1 MTRVTRAVRASG
13 GAGTAGAGLS
23 LRLRFRFRGGR
34 RIAALLTATALV
46 TGLAACVP
54 EASTRP
60 LVVATT
66 NILGDVTAR
75 LVGDDV
81 EVLTLMPPDADP
93 HSFEISAQTAA
104 RMREAELIVG
114 NGLGLEEGLAAHVD
128 AAAADGVPVFLAG
141 DHLDVLDHAEG
152 DSAGTPDP
160 HFWTDPARMIDV
172 VTALGDEL
180 ATLDGLAVAGTDAGA
195 DTSRTAAAIAEH
207 TDAYLA
213 ELGELDAEMAAAFD
227 AIPAAQRA
235 LVTNHHVFGYLA
247 ERFGF
252 RVIGAVIPSGT
263 TLAAP
268 SASDLRE
275 LVAAID
281 EAGVPTVFA
290 ESSQPDRLVQVL
302 ADEADRDVAVV
313 ELISESLTAADGD
326 APTYL
331 DLMRVNTAR
340 ISDGLS
346 R

>member
-1 MTRVTRAVRASG
+1 MSRASRS
-13 GAGTAGAGLS
+13 AGAARPARAARPPRA
-23 LRLRFRFRGGR
+23 LRTGR
-34 RIAALLTATALV
+34 PLAALFTVTALLS
-46 TGLAACVP
+46 GLAACAP

-66 NILGDVTAR
+66 NILGDVTAE
-75 LVGDDV
+75 LVGDEVD
-81 EVLTLMPPDADP
+81 VLTLMPPDADP
-93 HSFEISAQTAA
+93 HSFEISARTAA
-104 RMREAELIVG
+104 RLRDAELIVG

-128 AAAADGVPVFLAG
+128 AAVADGVPVFLAG
-141 DHLDVLDHAEG
+141 DHLEVLEYAGG

-160 HFWTDPARMIDV
+160 HFWTDPARMAEV
-172 VTALGDEL
+172 VSALGDEL
-180 ATLDGLAVAGTDAGA
+180 ATLDGVDGTRIG
-195 DTSRTAAAIAEH
+195 EH
-207 TDAYLA
+207 TSAYLA
-213 ELGELDAEMAAAFD
+213 EFAELDREMTAAFE
-227 AIPAAQRA
+227 AIPAGQRA

-252 RVIGAVIPSGT
+252 RVIGAAIPSGT

-281 EAGVPTVFA
+281 AAGVPTVFA

-331 DLMRVNTAR
+331 DLMRVNTDR
-340 ISDGLS
+340 IATGLS
-346 R
+346 P